1 MIDIFKYEKRADYP
15 HMNIRDKE
23 IWERFIDKYPDAYTQ
38 CQYDFHVGEAPPF
51 NTLMDNEE
59 DWNQDKLYRL
69 RIDVIA
75 GSPLGIDII
84 EVKPNAGP
92 AAIGQ
97 LKSYK
102 TLYVRD
108 EEPAS
113 DVGMILVTDKRQ
125 PNMEYLCQVEG
136 VKLIVV

>member
-1 MIDIFKYEKRADYP
+1 
-15 HMNIRDKE
+15 
-23 IWERFIDKYPDAYTQ
+23 
-38 CQYDFHVGEAPPF
+38 
-51 NTLMDNEE
+51 MDNEE